1 MENEFKI
8 YMACWGTALLVGAV
22 VFVIKRKSILPTCP
36 GYFKFLAMPWKV
48 VTFVI
53 AATGMTV
60 IAPYTGDPT
69 WDYVDALF
77 MSALTYLTAPWSVG
91 ILYRAIRKQAGWGE
105 AYIAACLWLF
115 SASWSYDLYIVL
127 RDGIYPPTWESNLY
141 LSSILYLLAGLFWN
155 LDWSKEHGL
164 HFAFMQDSWPVDNPN
179 TVFTKLLWLALPL
192 MLFVAILILAFLEF

>member
-1 MENEFKI
+1 METEFKI
-8 YMACWGTALLVGAV
+8 YMVGWGAALLIGAV
-22 VFVIKRKSILPTCP
+22 VFVIKRKTILTTCP

-48 VTFVI
+48 ITFVI

-69 WDYVDALF
+69 WDYIDALF
-77 MSALTYLTAPWSVG
+77 MSVLTYLSAPWSVG
-91 ILYRAIRKQAGWGE
+91 ILYRAIRKQAGGGE

-127 RDGIYPPTWESNLY
+127 RDGIYPPTWLANLY
-141 LSSILYLLAGLFWN
+141 LSSILYLLAGLLWN
-155 LDWSKEHGL
+155 LDWTAERRL
-164 HFAFMQDSWPVDNPN
+164 HFAFMKDGWPAPNPN
-179 TVFTKLLWLALPL
+179 PVFTKLLWLALPL

>member
-1 MENEFKI
+1 METGFKI
-8 YMACWGTALLVGAV
+8 YMEGWGAALLAGAV
-22 VFVIKRKSILPTCP
+22 VFIIKRKTILPTCP

-77 MSALTYLTAPWSVG
+77 MSILTFLSAPWAVG
-91 ILYRAIRKQAGWGE
+91 ILYRALHKQAGWGE

-127 RDGIYPPTWESNLY
+127 RDGIYPLTWQSNLY
-141 LSSILYLLAGLFWN
+141 LSSILYLLAGMLWN
-155 LDWSKEHGL
+155 LDWTPERRL
-164 HFAFMQDSWPVDNPN
+164 HFAFIGKGWPSPNPN
-179 TVFTKLLWLALPL
+179 PVFTKLLWIGLPI
-192 MLFVAILILAFLEF
+192 MLFVAILILAFVEF

>member
-1 MENEFKI
+1 MGTEFTF
-8 YMACWGTALLVGAV
+8 YLAGWSAALLVAVV
-22 VFVIKRKSILPTCP
+22 VFVIKKKSILPTCP
-36 GYFKFLAMPWKV
+36 GYFKFLSMPWKV

-53 AATGMTV
+53 ATTGMTV

-77 MSALTYLTAPWSVG
+77 MSILTFLSAPWAVG
-91 ILYRAIRKQAGWGE
+91 ILFRAMRQQTGWGE

-127 RDGIYPPTWESNLY
+127 RDGIYPPTWQANLY

-155 LDWSKEHGL
+155 LDWSKERGL
-164 HFAFMQDSWPVDNPN
+164 HFAFMQDGWPAPNPN
-179 TVFTKLLWLALPL
+179 PVFTKLLWLALPL
-192 MLFVAILILAFLEF
+192 MLFVTILILAFLEF

>member
-1 MENEFKI
+1 METGFKI
-8 YMACWGTALLVGAV
+8 YMEGWGATLLAGAV
-22 VFVIKRKSILPTCP
+22 VFIIKRKTILPTCP

-77 MSALTYLTAPWSVG
+77 MSILTFLSAPWAVG
-91 ILYRAIRKQAGWGE
+91 ILYRALHKQAGWGE

-127 RDGIYPPTWESNLY
+127 RDGIYPLTWQSNLY
-141 LSSILYLLAGLFWN
+141 LSSILYLLAGMLWN
-155 LDWSKEHGL
+155 LDWTSERRL
-164 HFAFMQDSWPVDNPN
+164 HFAFIGKGWPSPNPN
-179 TVFTKLLWLALPL
+179 PVFTKLLWIGLPI
-192 MLFVAILILAFLEF
+192 MLFVAILILAFVEF